1 MKRISAL
8 SGLLALTAIVTACGG
23 ILTSDQPVKQTYIL
37 QPWSVPSGDFAGDSW
52 PTLALTVT
60 AVPGLDTDYIQAIGT
75 DARMHQYANAR
86 WADFLPEV
94 LASVM
99 RRSLSTADRFTAVK
113 ASPAP
118 DTDDWVLALEAQQ
131 FYGIQDSGGSTSSV
145 SVRFEGLL
153 RCKDTDHQLQMK
165 SSRPVREERLSVV
178 VRAHQQAL
186 DDVTQQLLELIT
198 KNCQ

>member
-1 MKRISAL
+1 MKRINVLIS
-8 SGLLALTAIVTACGG
+8 LLALTALVTACGG

-37 QPWSVPSGDFAGDSW
+37 EPWTVPSGDFSGASW

-60 AVPGLDTDYIQAIGT
+60 AVPGLDTDHIQAIGT
-75 DARMHQYANAR
+75 NARMHHYANAR

-99 RRSLSTADRFTAVK
+99 RRSLSSADRFTAVK

-131 FYGIQDSGGSTSSV
+131 FYGIQDAAGNTSSV
-145 SVRFEGLL
+145 AVRFEGVL
-153 RCKDTDHQLQMK
+153 RCKDLDHQLQIK
-165 SSRPVREERLSVV
+165 SSRSVREERLSVV
-178 VRAHQQAL
+178 VRANQQAL
-186 DDVTQQLLELIT
+186 DDVTQQLLEQLT
-198 KNCQ
+198 ENCQ